1 MLTSRRQKAI
11 IRRICSAQEKSFLRI
26 VEFRVKQIKD
36 EMNSEGYNISESDI
50 LEQISLELEQWD
62 KAKADPVMF
71 INLLDEQ
78 NKGMVKHYLV
88 NSFLKNPDSKPIWKI
103 LNLYEQSNQFPN

>member
-26 VEFRVKQIKD
+26 VDQRIEQIKL
-36 EMNSEGYNISESDI
+36 EMLQDGYHVTDTDI
-50 LEQISLELEQWD
+50 LEQIALELEQWD
-62 KAKADPVMF
+62 KAKQDPVMF

-78 NKGMVKHYLV
+78 NKGMIKHHLV
-88 NSFLKNPDSKPIWKI
+88 NSFLSNPDAKPIWKI
-103 LNLYEQSNQFPN
+103 LNLYERTAQNPN